1 MVKQDESEAQEVHP
15 LAKQSCCV
23 TNAYAELQAAE
34 FARES
39 DGYKATK
46 HQKFVGTGY
55 FDLMAQVGC
64 GCGWSGGSVYPL
76 ISGATITCTAHVP

>member
-1 MVKQDESEAQEVHP
+1 MS
-15 LAKQSCCV
+15 
-23 TNAYAELQAAE
+23 AYAELQAAE